1 MNFSIIKIL
10 FIDKRLYEINKLLIM
25 VFPSFISSVR
35 LLNFFFKKFDF
46 IIISFLYF
54 DYKVMQIMN

>member
-10 FIDKRLYEINKLLIM
+10 FIDKRLYEINKLMII
-25 VFPSFISSVR
+25 SFFYIQSSIVK
-35 LLNFFFKKFDF
+35 FFFKKFDF